1 MDDNATLSLTWR
13 GWIMLMVYQV
23 LCQALLKEVS
33 LTQNRPT
40 RTLHNR
46 IRLREWLQMSML
58 HYHRVLFGSTPFL
71 KIER

>member
-23 LCQALLKEVS
+23 LCQALLKEAS

-40 RTLHNR
+40 RTLHSR
-46 IRLREWLQMSML
+46 IRLRAWLQMSL
-58 HYHRVLFGSTPFL
+58 HYHRVLLGSTPFF
-71 KIER
+71 